1 MGDFLLS
8 EIQTRISQADINTV
22 ILLKGLVVFLSFYVI
37 SSRTFK
43 KEGIAYIIQV
53 FLDRFLIYF
62 DILDTLQG
70 SLGSSWYIS
79 QSDFF
84 AKIQ

>member
-8 EIQTRISQADINTV
+8 EIQSRISQADINTV

-37 SSRTFK
+37 SSRTLK

-62 DILDTLQG
+62 DILYTLQG
-70 SLGSSWYIS
+70 SLGSS
-79 QSDFF
+79 
-84 AKIQ
+84 